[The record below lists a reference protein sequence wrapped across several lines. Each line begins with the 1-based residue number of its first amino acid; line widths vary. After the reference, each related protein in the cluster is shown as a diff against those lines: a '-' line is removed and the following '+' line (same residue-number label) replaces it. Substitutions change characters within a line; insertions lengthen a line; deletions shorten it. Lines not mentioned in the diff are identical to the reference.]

1 MSTAPEHPRPPLVR
15 PTDGRVLAGVCRGIA
30 THLGADVK
38 VVRIVFVILGVVS
51 GAGIIAYLFLWAL
64 TPVEEAPS
72 VIDPARPVQE
82 QGGHPS
88 PGAAAGGGGSAT
100 AAPGASSAIP
110 RGAILLA
117 IGTLTTLAGGIALLQ
132 SSGWNVRAG
141 VLLPVLLI
149 AIGAVLAWAQLDTTQ
164 RARWAGV
171 DGWRGLGLARLGFG
185 LGVVILGLL
194 ALATRGQSVNEIWD
208 VALATLSILVGAAL
222 ICAPFAVRLWAD
234 FRREQDARVRETER
248 ADIAAHLHDGVLQ
261 TLALIQRGADDP
273 AYVTQLARKQER
285 ELRGWL
291 YGSQEDPSQTLAAAA
306 TAAAV
311 EVEELHGVPI
321 EVVVTGDR
329 PLDDGGRALVRA
341 LREALANAVRHGSP
355 PVSAYVEIGPAAV
368 EAFVRDHGCGFDPD
382 TVPSDRLG
390 VRESILGRMTRHGGT
405 AEVRRRDPGTEVI
418 LCMPHTDTGGDA
430 HQDAGAPDR
439 AGDQRIPVETTVTG
453 SQETAPTEPRPE
465 PDLEVSIETR
475 EPDPVPRGGTPR

>member
-1 MSTAPEHPRPPLVR
+1 MRQDEGMSTTPEAPRAPLVR

-30 THLGADVK
+30 THLGADVT
-38 VVRIVFVILGVVS
+38 VVRIVFVVLGVIS

-64 TPVEEAPS
+64 TPVADVRS
-72 VIDPARPVQE
+72 GIDPARPAHE
-82 QGGHPS
+82 QGVPAPS
-88 PGAAAGGGGSAT
+88 TGSADGQ
-100 AAPGASSAIP
+100 APPATSSAIP

-117 IGTLTTLAGGIALLQ
+117 IGTLTVLAGGIALLQ
-132 SSGWNVRAG
+132 GSGWDVRAG
-141 VLLPVLLI
+141 LLLPVLLI
-149 AIGAVLAWAQLDTTQ
+149 AIGAVVAWAQLDATQ

-171 DGWRGLGLARLGFG
+171 DGWRGLGIARLGVG
-185 LGVVILGLL
+185 LGIVILGLL
-194 ALATRGQSVNEIWD
+194 ALATRGQSAREVWD

-222 ICAPFAVRLWAD
+222 VCAPFAVRLWSD

-285 ELRGWL
+285 ELRSWL
-291 YGSQEDPSQTLAAAA
+291 YGSQEDPSHTLAAAA
-306 TAAAV
+306 TAVAA
-311 EVEELHGVPI
+311 EVEDLHGVPI

-329 PLDDGGRALVRA
+329 PLDDGGRVLVRA
-341 LREALANAVRHGSP
+341 LREALANAVRHGTP
-355 PVSAYVEIGPAAV
+355 PVSAYVEIGPSAV

-382 TVPSDRLG
+382 LVPTDRLG

-418 LCMPHTDTGGDA
+418 LCMPHTGPESGTGPANGG
-430 HQDAGAPDR
+430 GAS
-439 AGDQRIPVETTVTG
+439 RIPEDAAEDALATT
-453 SQETAPTEPRPE
+453 PPPE
-465 PDLEVSIETR
+465 PVAD
-475 EPDPVPRGGTPR
+475 PDPVSRGGTLR